1 MATIAQVQRG
11 FIQFVDNEV
20 ASAFDGWQKAI
31 VGGAAALLAA
41 NFPNL
46 VKVYGASPIVA
57 ALGVYDAASGNIN
70 IDALHKAFVTKLGT
84 EKIPL
89 NIPKLGTIRLGKDEL
104 DLLARYIKEA

>member
-11 FIQFVDNEV
+11 FALFVDNEV

-46 VKVYGASPIVA
+46 VKVYGVHPIVA
-57 ALGVYDAASGNIN
+57 ALGVYDPASGNIN
-70 IDALHKAFVTKLGT
+70 IDALHKALTAKLGT
-84 EKIPL
+84 EKIPVT
-89 NIPKLGTIRLGKDEL
+89 IPKLGTIRIGKEEL
-104 DLLARYIKEA
+104 DLLDRYIKEA

>member
-11 FIQFVDNEV
+11 FALFVDNEV

-46 VKVYGASPIVA
+46 VKVYGAHPIVA
-57 ALGVYDAASGNIN
+57 ALGVYDPTSGNIN
-70 IDALHKAFVTKLGT
+70 IDALHKALTAKLGT
-84 EKIPL
+84 EKIPVT
-89 NIPKLGTIRLGKDEL
+89 IPKLGTIRLGKEEL